1 MIVVHQVGY
10 RALFQLSRRGGAVGL
25 GCGLVAVGAGS
36 ASRAAGVVSV
46 MAAQMVAWWGLCGRL
61 EFLASVACY

>member
-36 ASRAAGVVSV
+36 ASGAARVAGVVSV
-46 MAAQMVAWWGLCGRL
+46 MVAQIVGLHGL
-61 EFLASVACY
+61 PADPTGLN

>member
-36 ASRAAGVVSV
+36 ASRAARVVSV
-46 MAAQMVAWWGLCGRL
+46 MVAQIVGLDGL
-61 EFLASVACY
+61 PADPTGLN